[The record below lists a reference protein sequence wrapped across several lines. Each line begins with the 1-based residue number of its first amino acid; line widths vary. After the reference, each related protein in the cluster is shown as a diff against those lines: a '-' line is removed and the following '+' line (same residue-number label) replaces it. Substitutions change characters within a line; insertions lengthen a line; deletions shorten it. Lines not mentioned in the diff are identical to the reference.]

1 MFPSPH
7 RATGQPSLSRYGS
20 APGSFLRSVVD
31 SVMAGSTDDEFS
43 PVGSESLM
51 TRYFS
56 GDSSSLTTTTTTTD
70 SKSINLSP
78 TPHHEIY
85 RPPERL
91 GPSGLQRSFGL
102 NQLAVGDLSTANN
115 NLSRTNSST
124 GGGGGG
130 GGSSSLIRHSSS
142 PAGFFNHLVV
152 DNGFTVSRGI
162 GNYNSQAGTSGHGT
176 ANARLASQLS
186 FTRQDSLSQIS
197 EVSESIGD
205 GSSSDD
211 GVRNAGQAY
220 VSGRYPMGSWDD
232 GNTIMF
238 SQPSNKRAKTIDG
251 DIIAALSGVDSQF
264 SLPRTSLEMAAVEK
278 LLQIQPDSVP
288 CKIRAKRG
296 FATHPRSIAE
306 RERRTRISDKLRKL
320 QELVPNMDKQTSTA
334 DMLDLAVQ
342 HIKGLQTEVQKL
354 NKDLDH
360 CTCGSSSSKPTL

>member
-7 RATGQPSLSRYGS
+7 RATGPPSLSRYGS

-31 SVMAGSTDDEFS
+31 SVIAGTEDEFS

-56 GDSSSLTTTTTTTD
+56 GDSSTTTD
-70 SKSINLSP
+70 SKSTHSNLSS

-91 GPSGLQRSFGL
+91 GPSSLQRSYGF
-102 NQLAVGDLSTANN
+102 NQLAVGDLSTVN
-115 NLSRTNSST
+115 NLSRTNSTS

-130 GGSSSLIRHSSS
+130 GGDGSSSLIRHSSS
-142 PAGFFNHLVV
+142 PAGFFNHLVA
-152 DNGFTVSRGI
+152 DNGFTVSRGH
-162 GNYNSQAGTSGHGT
+162 GNYNSQAGTSGHAT

-220 VSGRYPMGSWDD
+220 VSGRYQMGSWDD

-251 DIIAALSGVDSQF
+251 DIVAALSGVDSQF

-360 CTCGSSSSKPTL
+360 CTCGSNSSKPAL